1 MLSTIG
7 TTRRTGRARTA
18 TFVVGTL
25 CSASALVVG
34 AGAAAAA
41 SAPRAALPTP
51 RKDPKAAAL
60 VPAAIR
66 KAGVVSF
73 AADATYAPDEFVA
86 ANGKTI
92 IGMDVDLGNALAAV
106 LGLKAHFVNA
116 TFDTI
121 IPGLVD
127 GRFDVGLSSFTVT
140 AAREKQVNFVS
151 YYQAGEGFYVK
162 SSSPANVTDLATLCG
177 KTVAVETGTTEQAD
191 AQRDVALCKKA
202 GKKPDT
208 VLPFNTQDE
217 ANLAVASGRAQAGFA
232 DSQVAAYIV
241 HQSHGTFKLSGKPFG
256 VAPYGIAFPKSS
268 TLDKATLVALQDL
281 KRSGLY
287 MKILEKWGI
296 ANGALAHFAINPKV
310 S

>member
-1 MLSTIG
+1 M
-7 TTRRTGRARTA
+7 
-18 TFVVGTL
+18 
-25 CSASALVVG
+25 
-34 AGAAAAA
+34 
-41 SAPRAALPTP
+41 
-51 RKDPKAAAL
+51 
-60 VPAAIR
+60 
-66 KAGVVSF
+66 VSF

-92 IGMDVDLGNALAAV
+92 IGMDVDLGDALATV
-106 LGLKAHFVNA
+106 MGLRAHFVDA

-162 SSSPANVTDLATLCG
+162 SSGGPTLSGLSSLCG
-177 KTVAVETGTTEQAD
+177 MKVAVESGTTEQSD
-191 AQRDVALCKKA
+191 AQAEIAKCKARHKT
-202 GKKPDT
+202 PDT

-217 ANLAVASGRAQAGFA
+217 ANLAVSSGRANVGFA

-241 HQSHGTFKLSGKPFG
+241 LTSHGVFKNTGHPFE

-268 TLDKATLVALQDL
+268 TLDKATLVALKDL
-281 KRSGLY
+281 MSDGIY
-287 MKILEKWGI
+287 GKILAKWGI
-296 ANGALAHFAINPKV
+296 QNGAISHPVINPAV

>member
-1 MLSTIG
+1 MSKVNTSGLRRLAAGAVLSAVG
-7 TTRRTGRARTA
+7 LAFA
-18 TFVVGTL
+18 T
-25 CSASALVVG
+25 SPVG
-34 AGAAAAA
+34 AAVAPKAA
-41 SAPRAALPTP
+41 PIPTP
-51 RKDPKAAAL
+51 KKNAKAAAL

-66 KAGVVSF
+66 KAGSVTF

-86 ANGKTI
+86 ADGHTI
-92 IGMDVDLGNALAAV
+92 IGMDVDLGKALAAV
-106 LGLKAHFVNA
+106 MGLKPRFVNA

-127 GRFDVGLSSFTVT
+127 GRFDVGLSSFTIT

-162 SSSPANVTDLATLCG
+162 AHGGPALAGLSSLCG
-177 KTVAVETGTTEQAD
+177 KTVAVETGTTEQTD
-191 AQRDVALCKKA
+191 AQHQVAACKKA

-208 VLPFNTQDE
+208 VLSFNTQDE
-217 ANLAVASGRAQAGFA
+217 ANSAVASGRAELGFA

-241 HQSHGTFKLSGKPFG
+241 LQSHGLFKLSGHPFE

-268 TLDKATLVALQDL
+268 SLDKASLVALKDL
-281 KRSGLY
+281 MASGIY
-287 MKILEKWGI
+287 AKILAKWGI
-296 ANGALAHFAINPKV
+296 ANGAIHNPVIDPKV